1 MNIVCTPWRTCARG
15 VALTLTT
22 LVLGCG
28 DSGGGETSGTDTNN
42 TTVQTTG
49 TSADTNPT
57 DTTPETGT
65 STGEP
70 TTEPTSTPTTST
82 STGTDSTQGDDS
94 TAGTTVEDT
103 STSNVDETGTP
114 VTTAKTMLEAKSGSM
129 VSGNAV
135 FTDIG
140 GGMVELV
147 VTVQNVTPP
156 GLHGLHIHQN
166 PDCSAP
172 DASSAGDHWN
182 PPGTMLGELGNIE
195 IAADGTGVFE
205 KTEMWS
211 IGTGEVND
219 VVAHSIVIHAEEN
232 MGARLA
238 CGVISQD

>member
-1 MNIVCTPWRTCARG
+1 MI
-15 VALTLTT
+15 
-22 LVLGCG
+22 GCG

-42 TTVQTTG
+42 TTLQTTG

-57 DTTPETGT
+57 DTNPETGT
-65 STGEP
+65 STGQP
-70 TTEPTSTPTTST
+70 TTEPTTST
-82 STGTDSTQGDDS
+82 STGTESTQGDDS
-94 TAGTTVEDT
+94 TAGTLTGTTVENT
-103 STSNVDETGTP
+103 STSNVDETGMP

-156 GLHGLHIHQN
+156 GLHGLHIHEFA
-166 PDCSAP
+166 DCSAP

-205 KTEMWS
+205 KTDMWS
-211 IGTGEVND
+211 IGTGEIND
-219 VVAHSIVIHAEEN
+219 VVAHSIVIHAEPD